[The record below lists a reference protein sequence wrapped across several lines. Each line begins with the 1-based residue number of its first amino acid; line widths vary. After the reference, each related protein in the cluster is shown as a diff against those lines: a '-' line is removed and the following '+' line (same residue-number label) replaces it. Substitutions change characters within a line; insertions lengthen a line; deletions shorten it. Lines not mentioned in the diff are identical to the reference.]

1 MELLIDIIEDMGRL
15 FRRKERDVRNMSDV
29 AVLFLRLFIGGVVL
43 LHIIGKLQTY
53 DNVVLTYRHILGF
66 DGATSFAIVTILE
79 GLFAAMIMIGVATRL
94 AASMMIIVSAMA
106 IAEAL
111 LPGGLPTDHAKL
123 YFVYMGIYMTL
134 VISGGGRFSFQVP
147 VLIRKNVLK

>member
-1 MELLIDIIEDMGRL
+1 MKRLQRQMEPTHR
-15 FRRKERDVRNMSDV
+15 MSDV
-29 AVLFLRLFIGGVVL
+29 AILFLRMFIGAIML

-53 DNVVLTYRHILGF
+53 DNVIISYRHILGF
-66 DGATSFAIVTILE
+66 DGATSFVIVTVLE
-79 GLFAAMIMIGVATRL
+79 GLFSAMIMMGVATRL

-123 YFVYMGIYMTL
+123 YFVYMGIYLTL
-134 VISGGGRFSFQVP
+134 TISGGGLYAFHVP
-147 VLIRKNVLK
+147 SIYRKSVPKR

>member
-1 MELLIDIIEDMGRL
+1 M
-15 FRRKERDVRNMSDV
+15 RNMSDV

-79 GLFAAMIMIGVATRL
+79 GLFAAMIMIGVATRF

>member
-1 MELLIDIIEDMGRL
+1 MELLIDVIEDMGRF
-15 FRRKERDVRNMSDV
+15 FRRKENDVRNMSDV

-79 GLFAAMIMIGVATRL
+79 GLFAAMIMIGVATRF

>member
-1 MELLIDIIEDMGRL
+1 MSKDMRRL
-15 FRRKERDVRNMSDV
+15 GRKEGNVRAMSDV
-29 AVLFLRLFIGGVVL
+29 AILFLRLFIGGVAL

-66 DGATSFAIVTILE
+66 DGATSFMIVTVLE
-79 GLFAAMIMIGVATRL
+79 GLFAAMIMIGVATRF

-134 VISGGGRFSFQVP
+134 VISGGGKYAFHVP
-147 VLIRKNVLK
+147 QLIRKNVLKR

>member
-1 MELLIDIIEDMGRL
+1 MGRF
-15 FRRKERDVRNMSDV
+15 FRRKENDVRNMSDV

-79 GLFAAMIMIGVATRL
+79 GLFAAMIMIGVATRF

>member
-1 MELLIDIIEDMGRL
+1 MGRF
-15 FRRKERDVRNMSDV
+15 FRRKENDVRSMSDV

-79 GLFAAMIMIGVATRL
+79 GLFAAMIMIGVATRF

>member
-1 MELLIDIIEDMGRL
+1 MELLIDIIEDMGRF

-29 AVLFLRLFIGGVVL
+29 AILFLRLFIGGVVL

-79 GLFAAMIMIGVATRL
+79 GLFAAMIMIGVATRF

>member
-1 MELLIDIIEDMGRL
+1 
-15 FRRKERDVRNMSDV
+15 MSDV
-29 AVLFLRLFIGGVVL
+29 AILFLRLFIGGVAL

-53 DNVVLTYRHILGF
+53 DNVVLDYRHILGF
-66 DGATSFAIVTILE
+66 DSATSFMIVTVLE
-79 GLFAAMIMIGVATRL
+79 GIFAAMIMVGVATRL
-94 AASMMIIVSAMA
+94 AASLMIIVSAMA

-134 VISGGGRFSFQVP
+134 TISGGGAYSFQVP
-147 VLIRKNVLK
+147 EIVRKSVPKR

>member
-1 MELLIDIIEDMGRL
+1 MELLIDIIEDMGRF
-15 FRRKERDVRNMSDV
+15 FRRKESDVRNMSDV

-79 GLFAAMIMIGVATRL
+79 GLFAAMIMIGVATRF

>member
-1 MELLIDIIEDMGRL
+1 MELLIDIIEDMGRF
-15 FRRKERDVRNMSDV
+15 FRRKENDVRSMSDV

-79 GLFAAMIMIGVATRL
+79 GLFAAMIMIGVATRF